1 MIGLKGKSK
10 DEKLKNYF
18 DDMEIYCSEISKVL
32 KKGKIFVLIIG
43 SNTNQTGGIRLEN
56 KVIESAQKF
65 QLNLVK
71 TIIKPIKGIRNTM
84 KDEHILFFEK
94 T

>member
-1 MIGLKGKSK
+1 
-10 DEKLKNYF
+10 
-18 DDMEIYCSEISKVL
+18 
-32 KKGKIFVLIIG
+32 VLIIG

-56 KVIESAQKF
+56 KIIESAQKF

-94 T
+94 A